1 MSQKLDTIAI
11 VEDEDFYYW
20 KMLLF
25 LSELNIPIER
35 YISRKG
41 ALRFAESTKQTKNKV
56 FWIIDG
62 NFPKFDNEWIET
74 MWPSLIRNMEDYE
87 ISYAGMVWFTSDL
100 RIFVWIDVLVFK
112 KLYFTESMWNIVEL
126 ILKAHKS

>member
-25 LSELNIPIER
+25 LSELNIPIQR
-35 YISRKG
+35 FVSMRS
-41 ALRFAESTKQTKNKV
+41 ALQFGKLTKQTKHNV

-87 ISYAGMVWFTSDL
+87 ISYAGMVWFTSDP

-112 KLYFTESMWNIVEL
+112 KLYFTKSMWNIVEL